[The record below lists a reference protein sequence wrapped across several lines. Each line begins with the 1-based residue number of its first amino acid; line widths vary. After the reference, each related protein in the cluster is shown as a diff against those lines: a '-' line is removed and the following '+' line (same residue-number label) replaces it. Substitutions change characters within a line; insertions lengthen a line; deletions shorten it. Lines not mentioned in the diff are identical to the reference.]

1 MGEPPPRAFDARAF
15 LRSLTR
21 DPGVYRMLDAR
32 GGVLYVGKARD
43 LRARVASYFSGA
55 QRSERLRRLVRQTAA
70 MDVTVTATE
79 ADALLLEN
87 TLIKAHRPRYNILL
101 RDDKSYPYLRLSSQ
115 QEYPGLALVR
125 GRRGGGARMFGPYAS
140 VGALRD
146 TMSLLQKLF
155 RVRQCPD
162 SVFRNRVRPCL
173 QYQIRRCTAPCVGY
187 ISPADYR
194 ADVDLTAR
202 FLEGRDDEV
211 VADLA
216 ARMDRCAAQRDYE
229 RAAAWRD
236 RIQAVRR
243 VRQHYGTGVAARSF
257 DVLAAV
263 CEGGAHC
270 VEVAS
275 FRDGLH
281 RGTRSHFP
289 QVDGPAPDAPELL
302 RGFLGQ
308 YYLER
313 PAPAE
318 VLLNQPIRDAAA
330 MAAWLSAQTGG
341 RVRLQSAP
349 RGRRRAQVRL
359 AESNAR
365 QAILSR
371 VRTRAGA
378 RAQLRELGEALRL
391 AAPPR
396 RLECFDV
403 SHTHGERA
411 VASCV
416 VFREDGPEPAAY
428 RRFNLS
434 GFAPGD
440 DCAAL
445 RLALARRYR
454 RVRAGEFPP
463 PDVLFVDGGAGQ
475 LRAARAALDA
485 LEVGG
490 VAVVGVA
497 KGKGRKPGLE
507 TLHADTLED
516 PLRLPPRSAALHL
529 VQRLRDEAHRFAIA
543 GHRARRARARRQSA
557 LEGIPGVGARRR
569 QSLLRHFGGWQGVRD
584 AGVRE
589 LARAPGIGDALAQTI
604 YDHLRAQ
611 A

>member
-1 MGEPPPRAFDARAF
+1 MDGRAAGAFDAREF
-15 LRSLTR
+15 LRSLAHA
-21 DPGVYRMLDAR
+21 PGVYRMLDAR

-43 LRARVASYFSGA
+43 LRKRVASYFA
-55 QRSERLRRLVRQTAA
+55 RSAPSARVRRMVRQIAA

-87 TLIKAHRPRYNILL
+87 TLIKKHRPYYNILL
-101 RDDKSYPYLRLSSQ
+101 RDDKSYPYLHLSVQ
-115 QEYPGLALVR
+115 QEYPGLSLVR
-125 GRRGGGARMFGPYAS
+125 GRRRAGRVFGPYAS

-146 TMSLLQKLF
+146 TMRLLQKLF
-155 RVRQCPD
+155 RVRQCSD
-162 SVFRNRVRPCL
+162 SVFHNRARPCL

-187 ISPADYR
+187 ISPQDYR
-194 ADVDLTAR
+194 ADVALTAR

-211 VADLA
+211 LADLS
-216 ARMDRCAAQRDYE
+216 ARMDRAAEARDYE
-229 RAAAWRD
+229 SAAAWRD
-236 RIQAVRR
+236 RIQAVQR
-243 VRQHYGTGVAARSF
+243 VRQHYRTGAAARSF

-263 CEGGAHC
+263 CEGGTHC

-281 RGTRSHFP
+281 HGTRSYFP
-289 QVDGPAPDAPELL
+289 QVDGPSPEAPEVL

-318 VLLNQPIRDAAA
+318 VLLNQPLRDADAV
-330 MAAWLSAQTGG
+330 AAWLSRQAGS
-341 RVRLQSAP
+341 RVRLQSAV
-349 RGRRRAQVRL
+349 RGRRRAQVQL

-371 VRTRAGA
+371 VRTQEGV
-378 RAQLRELGEALRL
+378 RAQLQELGEALRL

-403 SHTHGERA
+403 SHTRGERA

-416 VFREDGPEPAAY
+416 VLGADGPDPAAY

-445 RLALARRYR
+445 ACALDRRYR
-454 RVRAGEFPP
+454 RVRDGEYPA
-463 PDVLFVDGGAGQ
+463 PDVLLVDGGAGQ
-475 LRAARAALDA
+475 VRAARAALDA
-485 LEVGG
+485 LEVRG
-490 VAVVGVA
+490 VALVGVA
-497 KGKGRKPGLE
+497 KGEGRRPGLE

-516 PLRLPPRSAALHL
+516 PLRLPARSAALHL
-529 VQRLRDEAHRFAIA
+529 VQRLRDEAHRFAIT
-543 GHRARRARARRQSA
+543 GHRRRRAQSRRESV
-557 LEGIPGVGARRR
+557 LEEIPGVGARRR

-584 AGVRE
+584 ASARE
-589 LARAPGIGDALAQTI
+589 LGRAPGIGAALAQAI
-604 YDHLRAQ
+604 YDHLHA
-611 A
+611 AP